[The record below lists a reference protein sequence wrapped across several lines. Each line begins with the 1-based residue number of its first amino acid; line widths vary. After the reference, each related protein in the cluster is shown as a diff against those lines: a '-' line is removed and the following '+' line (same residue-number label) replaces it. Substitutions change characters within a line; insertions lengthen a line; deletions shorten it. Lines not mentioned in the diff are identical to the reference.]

1 MKLRQSDP
9 TTYDNNPTLIQNII
23 KNKQRG
29 FSIKVESRGIIYQL
43 ISRFLQNAKPKIKAE
58 DGRIQKALLYIQKNI
73 YEPINIEQLSEISC
87 LSKDHFIRLFKKEMG
102 STPIQYITQKKM
114 EKAQLILVTQDIS
127 IKNIAYMLGY
137 DDHSYFIRIF
147 KKTIGETPQEY
158 KKHLI

>member
-1 MKLRQSDP
+1 MR
-9 TTYDNNPTLIQNII
+9 
-23 KNKQRG
+23 
-29 FSIKVESRGIIYQL
+29 
-43 ISRFLQNAKPKIKAE
+43 
-58 DGRIQKALLYIQKNI
+58 
-73 YEPINIEQLSEISC
+73 
-87 LSKDHFIRLFKKEMG
+87 